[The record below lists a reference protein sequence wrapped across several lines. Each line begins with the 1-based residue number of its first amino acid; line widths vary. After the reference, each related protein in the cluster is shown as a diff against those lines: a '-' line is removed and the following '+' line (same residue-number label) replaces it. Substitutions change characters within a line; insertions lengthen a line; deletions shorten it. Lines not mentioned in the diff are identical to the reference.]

1 MRMAPSSAAPHARLR
16 VLPQVRES
24 AADRGRVSRLA
35 AVGAAI
41 LVVAAV
47 PAVSSAATRPW
58 HGHTKRQ
65 AEVNILHATGV
76 LKRWRVPVLNLRTNT
91 LKSNTRVSCVGA
103 SKPVLARFKAF
114 TCTIAYK
121 TVRVRL
127 KYTAFHGNGF
137 GVRRLPLR
145 PATR

>member
-1 MRMAPSSAAPHARLR
+1 
-16 VLPQVRES
+16 
-24 AADRGRVSRLA
+24 VSRLA

-47 PAVSSAATRPW
+47 PAVSTAASRPW

-76 LKRWRVPVLNLRTNT
+76 LKRWHVPVLNLRTNT

-103 SKPVLARFKAF
+103 SRPVLQHFKAF
-114 TCTIAYK
+114 TCTVTYK
-121 TVRVRL
+121 SVRVRL
-127 KYTAFHGNGF
+127 RYIAFHGNGF
-137 GVRRLPLR
+137 GMRRLPPR
-145 PATR
+145 PTTR

>member
-1 MRMAPSSAAPHARLR
+1 
-16 VLPQVRES
+16 
-24 AADRGRVSRLA
+24 VSRLA
-35 AVGAAI
+35 ALTAAI
-41 LVVAAV
+41 LVVAVV

-103 SKPVLARFKAF
+103 SRPVLQHFKAF
-114 TCTIAYK
+114 NCTVTYK
-121 TVRVRL
+121 TVKVRL
-127 KYTAFHGNGF
+127 RYIAFHGNGF
-137 GVRRLPLR
+137 GMKRLPPR
-145 PATR
+145 PAAR